1 MKGFEKCFYDGF
13 LLSNVKEN
21 ISFIK
26 EKFSK
31 KEWNLLFKND
41 KSYFF
46 YDEKNLLYYF
56 LNEIKAFKLDKS
68 FVKILAKNEKELSKH
83 LSFLELNSFKPLFL
97 HKEMSLKNEGLKE
110 LNFSFIRE
118 AKKGEIDEIF
128 GFFSKFFSKELFYFS
143 KKDLEKKAGEIL
155 VYEEDKS
162 IKGAL
167 IYSKNINSSFLD
179 FIAVD
184 KELRHKNAAFALLSS
199 FFSKNKGS
207 KFFKLFVELSNKRAK
222 NFYERANFTYK
233 ESILNFY
240 KNF

>member
-97 HKEMSLKNEGLKE
+97 HKAHL
-110 LNFSFIRE
+110 
-118 AKKGEIDEIF
+118 
-128 GFFSKFFSKELFYFS
+128 
-143 KKDLEKKAGEIL
+143 L
-155 VYEEDKS
+155 V
-162 IKGAL
+162 
-167 IYSKNINSSFLD
+167 
-179 FIAVD
+179 
-184 KELRHKNAAFALLSS
+184 
-199 FFSKNKGS
+199 
-207 KFFKLFVELSNKRAK
+207 
-222 NFYERANFTYK
+222 
-233 ESILNFY
+233 
-240 KNF
+240 